1 MQDTLVR
8 AIGAYVNIR
17 CMAAVTTHLVEEARR
32 RHDTYP
38 TATVALGR
46 ALTGG
51 ILLGGLLMGDERVN
65 LQINGRG
72 PLRSIIVDADAYGH
86 VRGFV
91 RHPHTQTPL
100 REGKISVKEAI
111 GAGTLQVLKIQTN
124 QKEPYR
130 GIVPLVSGEIAKDLT
145 AYLVNS
151 EQIPSAVALGVYI
164 ERDNRV
170 TASGGFIVQALPGAQ
185 DREIAIVEENIAAL
199 PPCSEMILSGM
210 GPRDIIA
217 RVMEGITIKFLEEKE
232 ISFQCRCSKDRV
244 IRIMIAL
251 GPEEIRDILVKEGEA
266 KASCEFCKQNYV
278 VTGDE
283 LKQLLEEIEA
293 MPESNEQ

>member
-1 MQDTLVR
+1 MPDTLVR
-8 AIGAYVNIR
+8 AIGAYSNIR
-17 CMAAVTTHLVEEARR
+17 CMAAITTNLVEEARR

-51 ILLGGLLMGDERVN
+51 ILLGGLLMEDERIN

-72 PLRSIIVDADAYGH
+72 PLRSIVVDADAYGR

-91 RHPHTQTPL
+91 RHPHIQLPL
-100 REGKISVKEAI
+100 QDGQISVKEAI

-130 GIVPLVSGEIAKDLT
+130 GIVPLVSGEIARDLT
-145 AYLVNS
+145 SYLVHS

-164 ERDNRV
+164 EGNNRV
-170 TASGGFIVQALPGAQ
+170 TASGGFIVQALPGAR
-185 DREIAIVEENIAAL
+185 DREISIVEENIAAL

-210 GPRDIIA
+210 NPRDIIT

-232 ISFQCRCSKDRV
+232 IS
-244 IRIMIAL
+244 
-251 GPEEIRDILVKEGEA
+251 
-266 KASCEFCKQNYV
+266 
-278 VTGDE
+278 
-283 LKQLLEEIEA
+283 
-293 MPESNEQ
+293 

>member
-1 MQDTLVR
+1 MPDTLVR
-8 AIGAYVNIR
+8 AIGAYANIR
-17 CMAAVTTHLVEEARR
+17 CIAAVTTDLVEEARA

-51 ILLGGLLMGDERVN
+51 ILLGGLLQGEERIN

-72 PLRSIIVDADAYGH
+72 PLRSIVVDADAFGH

-91 RHPHTQTPL
+91 RHPHIQVPL

-111 GAGTLQVLKIQTN
+111 GAGTLQVLKIQAN

-145 AYLVNS
+145 SYLVNS

-164 ERDNRV
+164 EGNNRV

-185 DREIAIVEENIAAL
+185 DKDISIVEENISAL
-199 PPCSEMILSGM
+199 PPCSEMILNGM
-210 GPRDIIA
+210 GPRDIIMQ
-217 RVMEGITIKFLEEKE
+217 VMNGIMIKFLEEKE
-232 ISFQCRCSKDRV
+232 ISFQCRCSKERV
-244 IRIMIAL
+244 VRIMIAL
-251 GPEEIRDILVKEGEA
+251 GAAEIRDILAKEGEA
-266 KASCEFCKQNYV
+266 KALCEFCKRDYV

-283 LKQLLEEIEA
+283 LRQLLEDIE
-293 MPESNEQ
+293 S